1 MTERDAEKLKKAMKE
16 RDEDNG
22 GEPLNA
28 VDRGY
33 HLACE
38 HLYEEIDKLIDEQE
52 PPTNEEREKA
62 IDVLEHNWTRL
73 VNADYSEEELNTAF
87 NTALK
92 ALKQEPCEDAINRK
106 ELVEWLENIQP
117 MDGKELG
124 VLFDVRE
131 HVKKMQPVAPTREH
145 GEWTDEVIEKQGNKL
160 IECMT
165 TEACKIAK
173 GNIDKARKILAGKIS
188 EEEEK
193 QLIFGA
199 DMKREQK

>member
-1 MTERDAEKLKKAMKE
+1 MTQEERKKAIRKLTEIKNNYE
-16 RDEDNG
+16 RS
-22 GEPLNA
+22 LN
-28 VDRGY
+28 
-33 HLACE
+33 
-38 HLYEEIDKLIDEQE
+38 
-52 PPTNEEREKA
+52 
-62 IDVLEHNWTRL
+62 
-73 VNADYSEEELNTAF
+73 LNTDF
-87 NTALK
+87 SKDDSEDELYALELAIR
-92 ALKQEPCEDAINRK
+92 ALEQEPCEDTISRK

-165 TEACKIAK
+165 TEAYKIAK